1 MCVPTIVMCSSSAA
15 ICLPTGWCAPLGGK
29 YFFLRGDV
37 HPLCGKSICQHPF
50 FIPTPALFYPSG
62 GCRCRPEEN
71 IFSTEGSRGGLEE
84 NIFPTEVVGTT
95 WLADGSA
102 TDKLHINILVNIS
115 KLWWGSLTYV
125 SYLFLVYTPPPPP
138 PPPEYPKT
146 PCAGLPYV
154 QKATPWSKSGTGNV
168 YLLTLCGRTQQ

>member
-1 MCVPTIVMCSSSAA
+1 MQLIGGDLFANRVVRTTSVENIVSSEEMYIPSVENPFAN
-15 ICLPTGWCAPLGGK
+15 T
-29 YFFLRGDV
+29 
-37 HPLCGKSICQHPF
+37 PF

-102 TDKLHINILVNIS
+102 TDKLHINILGNRS
-115 KLWWGSLTYV
+115 KL
-125 SYLFLVYTPPPPP
+125 
-138 PPPEYPKT
+138 
-146 PCAGLPYV
+146 
-154 QKATPWSKSGTGNV
+154 
-168 YLLTLCGRTQQ
+168 